1 MAKIPIQETRLF
13 FENYSNHDNLNNL
26 IMTEIETARKEDP
39 KGMPAGN
46 PGCWRSMY
54 RYKCEKELYKPIGL
68 MLGAWM
74 DHYFPNKKMDATV
87 TYWTNVNEPGSN
99 NLFHSHYRAD
109 ADVSGVYYV
118 QGTRTGTIRF
128 ATNEQINKMIK
139 PGQPYANMMGHA
151 PHDGDCLIWPSY
163 LLHDVDVNRSKTQR
177 ISIAFNVSI
186 SYKVEDNV
194 IPMPDKTKK
203 DPGKEKVELNQENI
217 T

>member
-1 MAKIPIQETRLF
+1 
-13 FENYSNHDNLNNL
+13 
-26 IMTEIETARKEDP
+26 
-39 KGMPAGN
+39 
-46 PGCWRSMY
+46 
-54 RYKCEKELYKPIGL
+54 
-68 MLGAWM
+68 
-74 DHYFPNKKMDATV
+74 
-87 TYWTNVNEPGSN
+87 
-99 NLFHSHYRAD
+99 
-109 ADVSGVYYV
+109 
-118 QGTRTGTIRF
+118 
-128 ATNEQINKMIK
+128 
-139 PGQPYANMMGHA
+139 MMGHE